1 MSLVVNMAFYVLAF
15 VQLCIGKHLECEELG
30 CEELD
35 CEYRIVFVTLLTCLT
50 PCLEQSC
57 ISY

>member
-1 MSLVVNMAFYVLAF
+1 MAFYVLAF